1 MTMYSGLRIGELC
14 ALTWND
20 IDFKSGIIHISKAL
34 QRVPD
39 KSGKGK
45 TALIVTSPKS
55 KTSVRDIPLP
65 AFVLDILKQNRCSG
79 YILSG
84 TNKPVEPRT
93 MQNRF
98 KAVLKECGVRSAN
111 FHLIRHTYA
120 TVCIESGFDAKT
132 VSELLGH
139 SNVNITLNRYVHS
152 SMEMKKKCVAGLNL
166 VA

>member
-1 MTMYSGLRIGELC
+1 MC
-14 ALTWND
+14 ALKWSN
-20 IDFKSGIIHISKAL
+20 IDFENGLVRVSKAL
-34 QRVPD
+34 QRVSD
-39 KSGKGK
+39 KLGKGK
-45 TALIVTSPKS
+45 TKIAVTSPKS
-55 KTSVRDIPLP
+55 KTSVRDIPVP
-65 AFVLDILKQNRCSG
+65 SFILDILKQEKRFEEY

-84 TNKPVEPRT
+84 TSKPIEPRT

-98 KAVLKECGVRSAN
+98 KAVLKNCGIRNAN
-111 FHLIRHTYA
+111 FHLLRHTYA

-152 SMEMKKKCVAGLNL
+152 SMETKRKCVDRLNL